1 MKKQLCKF
9 AVAILSLAGIYF
21 TCHVVSRMNPLLE
34 ANVEA
39 LAYDAFCTE
48 LSEGG
53 NGYTEHTCY
62 DLWVHCK
69 DTDLF
74 DCSEG
79 RCRKDYNARPV
90 NAKYYKKC
98 YTRNK

>member
-53 NGYTEHTCY
+53 NGYTEYDCY
-62 DLWVHCK
+62 DLYRFAK
-69 DTDLF
+69 DVALTD
-74 DCSEG
+74 CEH
-79 RCRKDYNARPV
+79 CRKIDNARPIDA
-90 NAKYYKKC
+90 NYYKKC
-98 YTRNK
+98 YIRN

>member
-21 TCHVVSRMNPLLE
+21 TCQVVSRMNPLLE

-39 LAYDAFCTE
+39 LAYDARCTE

-62 DLWVHCK
+62 DLWVSCEGS
-69 DTDLF
+69 DLY
-74 DCSEG
+74 DCSEK
-79 RCRKDYNARPV
+79 RCHEMKNARPV
-90 NAKYYKKC
+90 AADYFKKC
-98 YTRNK
+98 YTRN